1 MDFSLLYF
9 ANREVT
15 DTAQE
20 YELLVKSAEFADSHD
35 FTAVWLPERH
45 FHSFGGA
52 YPNPAL
58 AAAVLA
64 ARTQRIRLRA
74 GSVVVPLHD
83 PLSVV
88 EDWSFVDN
96 ISEGRV
102 DIALASGWHPND
114 FVLAPDRYAVRR
126 EFTFGAVN
134 EITDLWAGKKIWRR
148 NGKGEEVETTTFPRP
163 VQAELGLWLTCSR
176 SPETFDEAGARG
188 LNVLTALMFQGTD
201 KLAENIE
208 RYRTV
213 REQHGHDPAAGKVT
227 LMLHTFVSENDNAV
241 RAAVRGPFTE
251 YLLSS
256 SDLWKAQ
263 YLDFQGSDPK
273 TTAKWAFERYFHRA
287 ALFGSV
293 DRCTSFARELHAAG
307 VDEIASLID
316 FGVEHSAVLTMLPH
330 LDEVRRK
337 LNGSGLQRGRVTSA
351 S

>member
-9 ANREVT
+9 ANRETT
-15 DTAQE
+15 DAARE
-20 YELLVKSAEFADSHD
+20 YELLFKSAEFAESHE

-45 FHSFGGA
+45 FHPFGGA

-96 ISEGRV
+96 ISDGRV
-102 DIALASGWHPND
+102 DIALATGWHPND
-114 FVLAPDRYAVRR
+114 FVLAPDRYPVRR

-134 EITDLWAGKKIWRR
+134 EITDLWAGKKVWRR
-148 NGKGEEVETTTFPRP
+148 NGTGEEVETSTFPRP

-176 SPETFDEAGARG
+176 SAETFDEAGARG
-188 LNVLTALMFQGTD
+188 LNVLTALMFQGTE

-208 RYRTV
+208 RYRTA
-213 REQHGHDPAAGKVT
+213 REQHGYDPAAGKVT
-227 LMLHTFVSENDNAV
+227 LMLHTFVGESDNAV

-256 SDLWKAQ
+256 SGLWKAQ
-263 YLDFQGSDPK
+263 YGGFQDGDPK
-273 TTAKWAFERYFHRA
+273 KTAKRAFERYFHKA

-293 DRCTSFARELHAAG
+293 DRCTSFTRELHAAG

-316 FGVEHSAVLTMLPH
+316 FGAEDSAVLAMLPH

-337 LNGSGLQRGRVTSA
+337 VNG
-351 S
+351 